1 MMSKRTYLR
10 SHSEKVTLG
19 NANMEIKI
27 CRKTGRILSL
37 LHKKKHFGWNTSPGR
52 LEIYDGL
59 ADRHFSGE
67 ESAGKMT
74 LRVEKGDEPSVTLT
88 RRFMRAQFLV
98 KETFK
103 AADDSIH
110 WEVEILLDKGKQER
124 SIEIRQLV
132 PWPESPWGWMAWSA
146 QHMFP
151 THTHNIAGLH
161 LEYGDICFGTVI
173 PAVTIYNPGKDVGLA
188 IAKPLG
194 QLNPRTSFC
203 FTDYHGEGI
212 FVENDLLGLR
222 RGKPVKAAL
231 MLRFHEGCFRPTLA
245 WLLKKYPEYFLPG
258 NPAVRQYEGGSMFG
272 PPHVSKKDAARMA
285 KAGMKWYEIHQSFPM
300 YGQYCPE
307 KEPWFDG
314 SFPDVHMDYGK
325 PITTRVINDC
335 GRNLAERGIGS
346 FLYFQVTGNAY
357 MPRWPKRWKS
367 SLARYRSGKL
377 ILLGCMS
384 AFANS
389 DPSLP
394 FGKEMERQV
403 RGVLKRYPDITGIF
417 LDQAC
422 YNGIDCAHDDGI
434 TMYKNKPAYRLRYN
448 YDKHVPALVEG
459 LHRRGKIIYANGTYD
474 IELGKGFDGN
484 MAESTSIFAAT
495 MKYMHI
501 AKPLLFFAY
510 CRDEDDVENMLQ
522 NCLLAGASWALWV
535 KTAEGWFVKKDLA
548 SRQKKIYE
556 RYLPL
561 CRRLLGRR
569 MLLEPNPIRLPK
581 SSGTFGD
588 ESAGEVTLGESES
601 AAVSSE
607 IFVGE
612 NGDILISLVTR
623 KKHCL
628 DKSNLTKNVRIVV
641 RTKRAK
647 DIRRAYALGADYRGT
662 RPVRM
667 NRKGKELFLTLAVH
681 GAASLVV
688 LETRKKSRK

>member
-1 MMSKRTYLR
+1 MRKRTYLR
-10 SHSEKVTLG
+10 SHAGEVTLG

-27 CRKTGRILSL
+27 CRKTGRILRL
-37 LHKKKHFGWNTSPGR
+37 LHKKKRFGWNTSPGKI
-52 LEIYDGL
+52 EIYDGL
-59 ADRHFSGE
+59 ADRHFSGG
-67 ESAGKMT
+67 ESAGKIT
-74 LRVEKGDEPSVTLT
+74 LRAEKGDEPSVIIT
-88 RRFMRAQFLV
+88 RRFVRAQFLV
-98 KETFK
+98 KERFK
-103 AADDSIH
+103 ATHDSIG
-110 WEVEILLDKGKQER
+110 WEVTVLLDKGKQER

-132 PWPESPWGWMAWSA
+132 PWPKRPWGWMAWSA

-151 THTHNIAGLH
+151 TYTHNIAGLH

-188 IAKPLG
+188 IAKPFG
-194 QLNPRTSFC
+194 QLNPCTRFH

-222 RGKPVKAAL
+222 RGKAARASV

-245 WLLKKYPEYFLPG
+245 WLLKKYPDYFLPG
-258 NPAVRQYEGGSMFG
+258 NPAVRRFEGGSMFG
-272 PPHVSKKDAARMA
+272 PPHVSKEDAAKMA
-285 KAGMKWYEIHQSFPM
+285 RAGVKWYEIHHSFPM

-307 KEPWFDG
+307 KEPWYDG

-335 GRNLAERGIGS
+335 GRKLAGRGIGS

-367 SLARYRSGKL
+367 SLARDTSGKP
-377 ILLGCMS
+377 ILLGCMC
-384 AFANS
+384 AFVNS

-403 RGVLKRYPDITGIF
+403 RCVLERYPDITGIF

-422 YNGIDCAHDDGI
+422 YNALDCAHDDGI

-448 YDKHVPALVEG
+448 YDKHLPALVEG
-459 LHRRGKIIYANGTYD
+459 LHKRGKIIYANGTYD

-484 MAESTSIFAAT
+484 MAESTSRFAAT

-522 NCLLAGASWALWV
+522 NCLLAGASWSLWV
-535 KTAEGWFVKKDLA
+535 KTADGWFVKRDLTA
-548 SRQKKIYE
+548 KQKKIYE

-561 CRRLLGRR
+561 CERLPGRR
-569 MLLEPNPIRLPK
+569 ILLEPNPIRLPRG
-581 SSGTFGD
+581 SGTFGD
-588 ESAGEVTLGESES
+588 ESAGEVTLGEDES

-607 IFVGE
+607 IFTGE
-612 NGDILISLVTR
+612 NGEILVSLVSR
-623 KKHCL
+623 RRRCL
-628 DKSNLTKNVRIVV
+628 DGSGLTKNLGIIIC
-641 RTKRAK
+641 TKRAK
-647 DIRRAYALGADYRGT
+647 DIRRAYALGADYRGIKS
-662 RPVRM
+662 VRM
-667 NRKGKELFLTLAVH
+667 RRKGKELFLTLPVH

-688 LETRKKSRK
+688 LEKKKKKSKR